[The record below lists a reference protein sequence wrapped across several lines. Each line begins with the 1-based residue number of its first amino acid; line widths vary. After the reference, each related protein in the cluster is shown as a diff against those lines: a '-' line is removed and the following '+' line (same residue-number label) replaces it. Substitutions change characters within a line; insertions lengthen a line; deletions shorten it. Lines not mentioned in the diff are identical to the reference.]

1 MMQHP
6 TSKTPVQALDLDF
19 GKNDLHTPYFGHFL
33 TLPHLYH
40 GLRQV
45 ELPIIIFL
53 QLNSS
58 DTLDGVE

>member
-1 MMQHP
+1 MQHP

-53 QLNSS
+53 Q
-58 DTLDGVE
+58 